1 MLHCDLYCKIIV
13 FCFDNC
19 AYYFGEKFVLVWF
32 YFFQVTKVEKKETE
46 GKFFEAEAWFLRPRH
61 EQAEAEKCS
70 RGSLFSTEASKCLR
84 AALLFSTK
92 MPWDKSNYT
101 RIIFSVEFKPEQLFQ
116 HDAFLDFLVFLWTFW
131 PLFRGNNT

>member
-1 MLHCDLYCKIIV
+1 M
-13 FCFDNC
+13 
-19 AYYFGEKFVLVWF
+19 G
-32 YFFQVTKVEKKETE
+32 
-46 GKFFEAEAWFLRPRH
+46 RPRLRNVP
-61 EQAEAEKCS
+61 

-84 AALLFSTK
+84 VALLFSTK

-131 PLFRGNNT
+131 PLLRIKETLDLILCIFRSLNNEKRSVPSSL